1 MVTHKAWEKN
11 LLIKYLCPRDFRRGE
26 MEEKMKKALG
36 EIKKH
41 LLTAISYM
49 LPLVVA
55 SGLLIAVGN
64 LMGGEVVTDLS
75 KMTVPSAF
83 TSLGVLGM
91 GLLPSFIGGYISYS
105 IADRPGIAPGFLMGQ
120 IASFLGA
127 GFLGG
132 MIGGFVAGY
141 IALAIRKYVKVPK
154 WAEALMPMMI
164 IPTLTAM
171 IGGLLMYFVL
181 GGPITAMTNGLNN
194 FVTGLDQ
201 SQKTL
206 YGFIIGFIGCID
218 FGGAISKVPNL
229 ICDGLLLDGITEPEA
244 IKVLAAM
251 VPPIGVTF
259 GWWLSKLLKKR
270 IFTAQ
275 EEDAIKV
282 AFPMGLCMI
291 SEGVIPIAMND
302 LVRTV
307 VSTSIG
313 CGVCGAISF
322 TFGVGSKV
330 PSGGVFVI
338 PAMSNPFIAV
348 VALLA
353 GSCVTAILLNVLKK
367 KLTDEEYAGGSV
379 EEEEA
384 EVDLSGISFE

>member
-1 MVTHKAWEKN
+1 
-11 LLIKYLCPRDFRRGE
+11 
-26 MEEKMKKALG
+26 MKKVLG
-36 EIKKH
+36 EIKRH

-64 LMGGEVVTDLS
+64 LMGGQVVTDLA

-91 GLLPSFIGGYISYS
+91 GLLPSFIAGYIAFS

-132 MIGGFVAGY
+132 IIGGFLAGY
-141 IALAIRKYVKVPK
+141 IAVVIRKYLKVPR

-164 IPTLTAM
+164 IPTITAM
-171 IGGLLMYFVL
+171 IGGLIMYFVL
-181 GGPITAMTNGLNN
+181 GTPIVWITGGLTN
-194 FVTGLDQ
+194 FIVGLDQ
-201 SQKTL
+201 SQKVL
-206 YGFIIGFIGCID
+206 YGFIIGTIGCID
-218 FGGAISKVPNL
+218 YGGAISKVPNL
-229 ICDGLLLDGITEPEA
+229 ICDGLLLEGITGPEG

-251 VPPIGVTF
+251 VPPIGVTL
-259 GWWLSKLLKKR
+259 GLLLSKVVKKR
-270 IFTAQ
+270 IFTNQ
-275 EEDAIKV
+275 EVEAIKV

-322 TFGVGSKV
+322 SFGNGSPV

-338 PAMSNPFIAV
+338 PAMSQPLVAV
-348 VALLA
+348 LALLI
-353 GSCVTAILLNVLKK
+353 GSAVTAVLLVLLKK
-367 KLTDEEYAGGSV
+367 PLTEEQAANIAEEV
-379 EEEEA
+379 EE
-384 EVDLSGISFE
+384 EVDLSSITIN